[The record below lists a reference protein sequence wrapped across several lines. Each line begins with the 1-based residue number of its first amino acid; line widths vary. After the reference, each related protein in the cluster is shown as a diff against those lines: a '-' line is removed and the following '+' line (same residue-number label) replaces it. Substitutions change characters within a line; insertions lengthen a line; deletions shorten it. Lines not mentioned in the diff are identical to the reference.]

1 VSVTRSARLEV
12 LRRLLGEQ
20 DLASQGEVR
29 AALASAGID
38 THQTTVSRDL
48 DELGAVRV
56 RGGDGRQVYRLAVDP
71 GPSRARGRVDEVV
84 RQFVVSVRSSGNL
97 AVLRTPPA
105 CAHPVASAVDLAE
118 LDGIIATVAGDD
130 TVLVVAATAR
140 GGADLATRFEACLA
154 GSASLTDPT

>member
-1 VSVTRSARLEV
+1 
-12 LRRLLGEQ
+12 
-20 DLASQGEVR
+20 
-29 AALASAGID
+29 
-38 THQTTVSRDL
+38 
-48 DELGAVRV
+48 
-56 RGGDGRQVYRLAVDP
+56 
-71 GPSRARGRVDEVV
+71 
-84 RQFVVSVRSSGNL
+84 
-97 AVLRTPPA
+97 VLRTPPA